1 MVLLGV
7 SGILT
12 RQMDAASALAEH
24 GLGAL
29 VPEHGAQ
36 DATSRIP
43 NDPAGSH
50 FIPSPAMRESEP
62 VGSVA

>member
-24 GLGAL
+24 VFSAL
-29 VPEHGAQ
+29 VPEHVVQ

-43 NDPAGSH
+43 NDPARSRI
-50 FIPSPAMRESEP
+50 IPSPAMRGSEP